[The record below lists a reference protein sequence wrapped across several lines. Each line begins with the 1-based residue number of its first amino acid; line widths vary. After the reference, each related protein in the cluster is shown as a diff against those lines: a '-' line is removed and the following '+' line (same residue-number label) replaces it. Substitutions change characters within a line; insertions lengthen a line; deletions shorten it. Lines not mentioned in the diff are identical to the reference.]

1 MFTSKEN
8 FRKQYLERF
17 KEVTGESFEE
27 GSMQEKYNV
36 LASLIMK
43 YAGTYMA
50 DTKSR
55 MDKNNN
61 QKTHKFLCVL

>member
-1 MFTSKEN
+1 MFENKEN
-8 FRKQYLERF
+8 FKEQYLERF

-50 DTKSR
+50 DTKSI
-55 MDKNNN
+55 MDQDNN
-61 QKTHKFLCVL
+61 QKRVYYFSM